1 MYPQIANPPAG
12 YGNIPDIP
20 RTRPRGESGGPMVR
34 GHSSDFSHFSSEA
47 WLRLRPGR
55 KKWRGQL
62 QTGVRPE
69 NVNIPPLIFL
79 NPHFDLL
86 IWVQTRLILDPGIN
100 TRRGNVKSQN
110 FLSFFSRSSKFL
122 SYLSWKFTQ
131 QTCVCVDILQ
141 SLGTPLEEWSMVY
154 LLVGNSFLSSEFQK
168 NIFDGSLRPVASG
181 GTSH

>member
-1 MYPQIANPPAG
+1 MYPQIANPLPDTEIFPIFPEPDREERVAG
-12 YGNIPDIP
+12 
-20 RTRPRGESGGPMVR
+20 RWWR

-100 TRRGNVKSQN
+100 TRRGNVKSPTCLTQN
-110 FLSFFSRSSKFL
+110 FLSFISRSSKFL

-141 SLGTPLEEWSMVY
+141 SLGTPLEEWSMVN
-154 LLVGNSFLSSEFQK
+154 LLMG
-168 NIFDGSLRPVASG
+168 NIFWVSKKYFRRLP
-181 GTSH
+181 